1 MTNTAENLQNLPQIR
16 GVYKFLEP
24 LKNYTWLNVGGPA
37 DVMFLPKDADD
48 LRHFLQNKGTDT
60 EVFILGGGANLLV
73 RDGGIK
79 GVVVKLSDE
88 SFRNIKIEDD
98 KIICGAGLLNN
109 VLKKTVEKEG
119 LGGLEFLC
127 SIPGCLG
134 GALRSN
140 AGCFGREISDVLI
153 SAKVIDGK
161 GEIFTAENKDFHFSY
176 RHSDFPADWIVT
188 EVNLHYEKKN
198 SDEVKAL
205 IEEQAQYRKTHQ
217 PQGIRTAGSTFKNP
231 PQMRAWE
238 LIKNSGADKLK
249 IGGAQMS
256 PQHCN
261 FLQNDGTASAADI
274 EKLCDEII
282 RMVKDKYG
290 IELEMEVN
298 KVGRR

>member
-1 MTNTAENLQNLPQIR
+1 MTNTAENLQKLPQIR
-16 GVYKFLEP
+16 GVYKFSEP

-37 DVMFLPKDADD
+37 DVMFFPKDTDD
-48 LRHFLQNKGTDT
+48 LKYFLQNKNTET
-60 EVFILGGGANLLV
+60 EVFVLGGGANLLV

-88 SFRNIKIEDD
+88 SFRQIKIEDD

-140 AGCFGREISDVLI
+140 AGCFGREMSDVLLW
-153 SAKVIDGK
+153 AKVVDGE
-161 GEIFTAENKDFHFSY
+161 GNLFEVQNKDFHFAY
-176 RHSDFPADWIVT
+176 RHSEFPKDWIIT
-188 EVNLHYEKKN
+188 ELCLRFEKKT
-198 SDEVKAL
+198 SEEVSVL
-205 IEEQAQYRKTHQ
+205 INEQAEYRKTHQ

-261 FLQNDGTASAADI
+261 FLQNDGTASASDI
-274 EKLCDEII
+274 ENLCDGII

-290 IELEMEVN
+290 VELEMEVN

>member
-1 MTNTAENLQNLPQIR
+1 MNTAENLKQLPEIR
-16 GVYKFLEP
+16 GKYKSGEM

-37 DVMFLPKDADD
+37 DVMFFPKDTED
-48 LRHFLQNKGTDT
+48 LQYFLQNKD
-60 EVFILGGGANLLV
+60 ENVQVFVLGGGANLLV
-73 RDGGIK
+73 RDGGIE
-79 GVVVKLSDE
+79 GVVIKLADENFRKVKVE
-88 SFRNIKIEDD
+88 SD

-109 VLKKTVEKEG
+109 VLKKTVEDEG

-153 SAKVIDGK
+153 SAKVINGK
-161 GEIFTAENKDFHFSY
+161 GEFFTVKNQDFHFSY

-188 EVNLHYEKKN
+188 ELSLRYEKKN
-198 SDEVKAL
+198 TDDVKAL

-217 PQGIRTAGSTFKNP
+217 PHSIRTAGSTFKNP

-261 FLQNDGTASAADI
+261 FLQNDGTANAADI
-274 EKLCDEII
+274 EKLCDEVI
-282 RMVKDKYG
+282 RLVKDKYG
-290 IELEMEVN
+290 VELEMEVN